1 MSTAEKTGTERLK
14 KSLWISVVAVL
25 LLASCGGGGGSSGAS
40 TSATPQAP
48 APAPPT
54 ASEQLRE
61 DLQGLPLDEFYFDSY
76 EALLQRTP
84 ELIVWRGL
92 KEVFPPDSIGLN
104 NVSDA
109 YQRETFAMHAV
120 VLEMLLTYD
129 RSVLTPE
136 EQLTYDIYEWQQQ
149 DEIDRLQFIYY
160 DFVAT
165 YNFYGIHRD
174 SLEFFTTVHP
184 LETRQEAENY
194 VTRLNAVDEKFAQ
207 LAAHLSLQ
215 DSAGVI
221 EPALTLD
228 AAIFYLGQIADVPAD
243 TTPYYTVSVDK
254 LNNIAALSAADRQ
267 ALSDSAL
274 SAVTNSVIPGYRQL
288 RQRMQNLLAGAPP
301 SIGMAQYPLGTDYY
315 NNRLKHHTTSAMTAA
330 EIHQLGLDETLRI
343 EAEMR
348 VIFDQLGYPQN
359 ETIQEL
365 YARVEADGGTIAAA
379 DVKSTYEGMVAF
391 AEQNQTAAFDIF
403 PSAPVIVAEDDFGGY
418 YIAPSYD
425 GTRPGAFYAGTEN
438 DEPYYRMRS
447 LTYHESVPGHHSQI
461 AIQMDQDT
469 PVFRKMSRVT
479 ALVEGWALYAE
490 RVAYE
495 LNWYDGD
502 PYGDLGRLQY
512 EALRAARLVVDT
524 GIHSM
529 GWSFDQSAQYLE
541 DTLGVSEGAAQSSAG
556 RYSVVPAQAT
566 AYMVG
571 MLQII
576 AARQRAIDALGAQ
589 FDLKEFHRLLLSN
602 GAVPMDIMNREVDR
616 WVQEKLAAP

>member
-1 MSTAEKTGTERLK
+1 MK
-14 KSLWISVVAVL
+14 KPLWIPIVAVL
-25 LLASCGGGGGSSGAS
+25 LLASCGGGGGSGAVTTAAQQPS
-40 TSATPQAP
+40 PP
-48 APAPPT
+48 ASPT
-54 ASEQLRE
+54 ASELLRD

-76 EALLQRTP
+76 EALLQRIP
-84 ELIVWRGL
+84 EVIVWRGL
-92 KEVFPPDSIGLN
+92 TEVFPPDSIGLN

-109 YQRETFAMHAV
+109 YQRETFAMHEV

-129 RSVLTPE
+129 RSTLTAD

-174 SLEFFTTVHP
+174 SLDFFTAVHP
-184 LETRQEAENY
+184 LENRQDAENY
-194 VTRLNAVDEKFAQ
+194 VTRLNAIDEKFAQ
-207 LAAHLSLQ
+207 LATHLNLQ
-215 DSAGVI
+215 NGAGVI

-228 AAIFYLGQIADVPAD
+228 TAIFYMGEIADVPAD
-243 TTPYYTVSVDK
+243 TTPYYTVFVDK
-254 LNNIAALSAADRQ
+254 VTNIAGLSAADRQ
-267 ALSDSAL
+267 ALFDSAL
-274 SAVTNSVIPGYRQL
+274 SAVTNSVIPGYQQL

-301 SIGMAQYPLGTDYY
+301 SIGVAQYPLGSDYY
-315 NNRLKHHTTSAMTAA
+315 NNRLKHHTTSDMTAA
-330 EIHQLGLDETLRI
+330 EIHQLGLDELLRI
-343 EAEMR
+343 QEEMR

-359 ETIQEL
+359 ETMEQL
-365 YARVEADGGTIAAA
+365 YARVETDGGTIAAV
-379 DVKSTYEGMVAF
+379 DVKSTYEGMVAL

-418 YIAPSYD
+418 YIGPSYD

-438 DEPYYRMRS
+438 DEAYYRMPS

-469 PVFRKMSRVT
+469 PIFRKMSRVT
-479 ALVEGWALYAE
+479 AFVEGWGLYAE

-495 LNWYDGD
+495 LNWYDND

-512 EALRAARLVVDT
+512 EALRATRLVVDT

-529 GWSFDQSAQYLE
+529 GWSFDQSVQYIE
-541 DTLGVSEGAAQSSAG
+541 DNLGLSEGAAQSSAG

-576 AARQRAIDALGAQ
+576 AARQRAIDALEAQ
-589 FDLKEFHRLLLSN
+589 FDIKEFHRLLLSN
-602 GAVPMDIMNREVDR
+602 GAVPMAIMNREVDR